1 MTDDDTILR
10 EIRAALEHEPRVRTH
25 HSAIHI
31 AINNGA
37 LTIEGEVES
46 IAVKRVA
53 LQQARAFSGTYS
65 TIDRLRI
72 AQGEH
77 RGDGA
82 VRDALSRF
90 LLTEGVFLD
99 YAIRARSKGK
109 LIVLRDPGV
118 QAQGPIT
125 LDVEEGV
132 VTLRGNVGSLSHRRL
147 AGVLAWWTPGCRD
160 VVNELEVT
168 PVESDHDDEILDA
181 LRLVLEKDPLVHA
194 DQIRADS
201 RNGIVTLHGFL
212 GTAEARRMAEL
223 DAWYLLG
230 VQDVI
235 NHIEVW
241 Q

>member
-1 MTDDDTILR
+1 MTDDKTILR
-10 EIRAALEHEPRVRTH
+10 EIHAALEQEPRVRTH
-25 HSAIHI
+25 HGAIHV
-31 AINNGA
+31 AISDGA
-37 LTIEGEVES
+37 LTVEGEVES

-53 LQQARAFSGTYS
+53 LQQARAINGTHR

-99 YAIRARSKGK
+99 YAIRARSKGE
-109 LIVLRDPGV
+109 LIVLRDPGG

-125 LDVEEGV
+125 LEVREGV
-132 VTLRGNVGSLSHRRL
+132 VTLSGNVGSLSHRRL

-168 PVESDHDDEILDA
+168 PLESDHDDEILDA

-201 RNGIVTLHGFL
+201 HDGIVTLHGFL
-212 GTAEARRMAEL
+212 GTAEERKMAEL

-230 VQDVI
+230 VQDVV
-235 NHIEVW
+235 NRIEIR